1 MTKDF
6 SKATPRPDL
15 SDWSSLPADI
25 FVTNAKGDGIAF
37 DVSCCSV
44 PMALVPEVR
53 YVRADIAAARIAE
66 LEAALKPFA
75 RVADWDIADNEP
87 NTAKYYPMDGRY
99 AVGGVLKIGDFRR
112 ALAALEKDKAND

>member
-1 MTKDF
+1 MTDAGF
-6 SKATPRPDL
+6 PAVVQITT
-15 SDWSSLPADI
+15 SDYDAM
-25 FVTNAKGDGIAF
+25 K
-37 DVSCCSV
+37 
-44 PMALVPEVR
+44 
-53 YVRADIAAARIAE
+53 ARIAE

-112 ALAALEKDKAND
+112 ALAALEKDRADE